1 MTEKYLNDTWNIY
14 FHDPFDKDWTTKSYT
29 LLGLI
34 SSIEDFW
41 NNIKCLCKSDEK
53 FININ
58 LPENEYLTYG
68 MFFIMR
74 EHIFPC
80 WDDVE
85 NINGGRLSIKI
96 LKDKVFPFWI
106 DICSK
111 LLGETLLHPEYIDLW
126 NHLNGISIS
135 PKKQFCIVKIW
146 VKDDKLGDKKYFNL
160 INEYYGDIIYESNIE
175 SLNSYS
181 AI

>member
-14 FHDPFDKDWTTKSYT
+14 FHDPFDKDWNIKSYI
-29 LLGLI
+29 LLGII

-41 NNIKCLCKSDEK
+41 SNIKCLYRDEK
-53 FININ
+53 NFENISHP
-58 LPENEYLTYG
+58 LENEYLTYG

-80 WDDVE
+80 WDDIE

-96 LKDKVFPFWI
+96 LKDKAFNFWI
-106 DICSK
+106 DICCK
-111 LLGETLLHPEYIDLW
+111 LLGETILYPEYKELW
-126 NHLNGISIS
+126 NSVNGVSIS

-146 VKDDKLGDKKYFNL
+146 LKDEKLSDKKYFKL
-160 INEYYGDIIYESNIE
+160 LNEYYGDIIYESNIE
-175 SLNSYS
+175 SLNNYS
-181 AI
+181 N